1 MLIFW
6 NADSSFLG
14 MFEYLVSMGYRLGIV
29 LNLPTFRGK
38 DGVTSLPKALSV
50 FGKAPFNDAID
61 ITSFLEFFWGG
72 VYIREPGHEDI
83 FQASGV
89 LCFIY

>member
-29 LNLPTFRGK
+29 LNPSTFGGK
-38 DGVTSLPKALSV
+38 DVTPSVPKALNGV
-50 FGKAPFNDAID
+50 FGK
-61 ITSFLEFFWGG
+61 T
-72 VYIREPGHEDI
+72 I
-83 FQASGV
+83 F
-89 LCFIY
+89 